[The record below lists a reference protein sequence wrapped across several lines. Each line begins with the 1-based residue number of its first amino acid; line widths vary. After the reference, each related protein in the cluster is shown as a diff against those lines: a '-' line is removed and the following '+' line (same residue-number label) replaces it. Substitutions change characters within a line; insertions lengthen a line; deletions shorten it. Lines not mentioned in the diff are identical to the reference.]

1 MVSDRFAVRYTVR
14 LALFALTVLVSAWL
28 ALETAYPFTAIL
40 LGGAAVLQGWFLI
53 RSVERHAGEVGRFF
67 DSVRSG
73 DFTGSFP
80 PPSGDRV
87 FDGLHTALN
96 EALERFRAS
105 RAECE
110 DRYITFRTVVEHAGI
125 GLAAFR
131 SGGGVVISN
140 AAARRLLDA
149 PRLACIAD
157 IGGTRA
163 AAAETILGLRPG
175 ERAVVTVG
183 DEVET
188 AQLAIR
194 AAEITLGGERLSLVS
209 ITDIRSELED
219 KEAEAWQNLI
229 RVLTHEIMNS
239 ITPIASLASTAR
251 TLLDRKDD
259 TGIPDDPESAEDI
272 RGAVRTIEDRS
283 RGLLRFVESYRTLT
297 RIPEPGFKVFPMR
310 ELFDRLHR
318 LLRDRID
325 SSGVRF
331 DIAVAPESL
340 EISADP
346 ELMEQVLINLVQ
358 NALQALDGRPD
369 GVIGLTGGLDDL
381 ARPFMK
387 VADNGPGIEPDV
399 IEKVFIPF
407 FTTRREGSGIGLSL
421 SRRIVRLHGGT
432 ITVGSKPDEGTVF
445 TVHLPR

>member
-140 AAARRLLDA
+140 APPAAFS
-149 PRLACIAD
+149 
-157 IGGTRA
+157 TR
-163 AAAETILGLRPG
+163 P
-175 ERAVVTVG
+175 
-183 DEVET
+183 
-188 AQLAIR
+188 
-194 AAEITLGGERLSLVS
+194 VS
-209 ITDIRSELED
+209 
-219 KEAEAWQNLI
+219 
-229 RVLTHEIMNS
+229 
-239 ITPIASLASTAR
+239 PASLISEVPVPLPPKPFSGSVRASAR
-251 TLLDRKDD
+251 W
-259 TGIPDDPESAEDI
+259 
-272 RGAVRTIEDRS
+272 
-283 RGLLRFVESYRTLT
+283 
-297 RIPEPGFKVFPMR
+297 
-310 ELFDRLHR
+310 
-318 LLRDRID
+318 
-325 SSGVRF
+325 
-331 DIAVAPESL
+331 
-340 EISADP
+340 
-346 ELMEQVLINLVQ
+346 
-358 NALQALDGRPD
+358 
-369 GVIGLTGGLDDL
+369 
-381 ARPFMK
+381 
-387 VADNGPGIEPDV
+387 
-399 IEKVFIPF
+399 
-407 FTTRREGSGIGLSL
+407 
-421 SRRIVRLHGGT
+421 
-432 ITVGSKPDEGTVF
+432 
-445 TVHLPR
+445 